1 MTEPIQIS
9 LAAARVNA
17 GLTQAEVAEK
27 MGLSKQTI
35 VNWEN
40 GRVVPK
46 PAQMEMLGRIYN
58 MPLDFIFLPSKSTLS

>member
-40 GRVVPK
+40 GRVIPK

>member
-40 GRVVPK
+40 GRVIPK

-58 MPLDFIFLPSKSTLS
+58 MPLDFIFLPPKSTLS